1 MPLPP
6 TTGRTEV
13 VKTIKWWLHTGYVG
27 AEHNGE
33 IVVEDDATDEE
44 IDEAVKEDMFNYLD
58 WGWQGVI
65 GND

>member
-1 MPLPP
+1 M
-6 TTGRTEV
+6 
-13 VKTIKWWLHTGYVG
+13 KTIKWWLHTGYVG